1 MDPAP
6 PNPPHCAHHL
16 LLTVALS
23 SPRAQPSART
33 ELHARGFVPLRG
45 RLKEPKVLRTRIQTQ
60 TTDWNPIFNKLNK
73 DGTVA
78 PGDGTRLQ
86 GGATA
91 AWAADCK
98 SQLETILDEEE
109 MRGTGDRK
117 MRINDL
123 FALLA
128 LALAPA
134 LPDWMAPPVARGWP
148 PKTAGCNQPYHAD
161 SRAPESMREWD
172 PADVP
177 IAVIGCVQKDTRI
190 KMKPFGSTEF
200 ETVLLQPG
208 DLLVF
213 RCACRP
219 RLGSPTSFSPEPAAP
234 TATSP
239 PYLSVLFY
247 PVAQQGRHRSRRRW
261 LHRDQHPHPRIH
273 RPTEVQTG
281 SEHHIPV
288 HGATGRVGRIITFRA
303 PYCFF

>member
-86 GGATA
+86 GGASA
-91 AWAADCK
+91 AWAAGCK

-134 LPDWMAPPVARGWP
+134 LPDWMAPPDTRGWP

-200 ETVLLQPG
+200 ETVTLQPG

-213 RCACRP
+213 RCAARGSALPPPSLPNRPHRP
-219 RLGSPTSFSPEPAAP
+219 R
-234 TATSP
+234 P
-239 PYLSVLFY
+239 PHHISQSSSILLRNRGDTVHGGVGYTETNI
-247 PVAQQGRHRSRRRW
+247 
-261 LHRDQHPHPRIH
+261 RIH
-273 RPTEVQTG
+273 AYIDPPKFKREANTTYPYT
-281 SEHHIPV
+281 
-288 HGATGRVGRIITFRA
+288 A
-303 PYCFF
+303 PQDA